1 MTQCKHLAMTHLVEG
16 SEYNMLYVLMLRDVY
31 TAVASLTETQSSSLI
46 DIHCRCLPGT
56 THWCNCNW

>member
-31 TAVASLTETQSSSLI
+31 TAVASLTETQSHRHPLSVPSWDHPLV
-46 DIHCRCLPGT
+46 
-56 THWCNCNW
+56 